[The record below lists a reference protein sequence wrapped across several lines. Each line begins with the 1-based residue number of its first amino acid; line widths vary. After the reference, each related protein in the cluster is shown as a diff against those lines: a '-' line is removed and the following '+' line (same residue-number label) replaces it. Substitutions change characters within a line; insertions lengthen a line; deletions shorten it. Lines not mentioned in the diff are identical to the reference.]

1 MLYTAFAIVA
11 TLCNI
16 LAQVICNYL
25 YSGDFSILISI
36 IMGTGF
42 GLVVK
47 YILDKKYIFQYKTE
61 TAGHN
66 RHIFFLYTVMGILTT
81 FIFWGFEFGFHYIFE
96 TIHPFQDGNGRV
108 GRLIMFKEC
117 LKNNI
122 VPFIIDED
130 LKMFYYRGLS
140 EWNNEKGYLTDTCL
154 TAQDKYKAYLDYF
167 RIVY

>member
-1 MLYTAFAIVA
+1 MIDSFKLAMLYTACAIVA

-16 LAQVICNYL
+16 LTQDICNYL

-96 TIHPFQDGNGRV
+96 T
-108 GRLIMFKEC
+108 KEMRY
-117 LKNNI
+117 LGGI
-122 VPFIIDED
+122 
-130 LKMFYYRGLS
+130 LGLMI
-140 EWNNEKGYLTDTCL
+140 GYIC
-154 TAQDKYKAYLDYF
+154 KYYLDKHYVF
-167 RIVY
+167 RTV

>member
-61 TAGHN
+61 TPAHN
-66 RHIFFLYTVMGILTT
+66 RQIFFLYTIMGILTT
-81 FIFWGFEFGFHYIFE
+81 MIFWGFELGFHYF
-96 TIHPFQDGNGRV
+96 FQTKEMRYLGGILGLMIGYICKYHLDKHYV
-108 GRLIMFKEC
+108 FKM
-117 LKNNI
+117 
-122 VPFIIDED
+122 V
-130 LKMFYYRGLS
+130 
-140 EWNNEKGYLTDTCL
+140 
-154 TAQDKYKAYLDYF
+154 
-167 RIVY
+167 